1 VLFVACCVVEDVF
14 GDMGLLYDI
23 YGPIMEHLIFEKM
36 PIVAS
41 LFGLPSDLTKSN
53 VPKWVR
59 RPE

>member
-1 VLFVACCVVEDVF
+1 MVEDVF

-41 LFGLPSDLTKSN
+41 LFGLPSSLTKSN